1 MAALAKH
8 RSWKP
13 QNCRWCPRDEG
24 LQDGQTDRDGLWRR
38 ESSSVFHRDH
48 TCQCTAPTW
57 PHHGQFGHCSLA
69 ACFIETTLANVP
81 HPLDHIMVTVVEFGL
96 KHLQIAHFETRR
108 SKRHLSIK
116 RTVTVTSAAWS
127 NIDYYLCHVTP
138 VNQTHC
144 HRPPAIHSHIRQK
157 TRGDRITHVVMLR
170 PLDTSVSPAGTSS
183 EELRILFVV
192 SVSTA
197 SNQSTQL
204 SRRCYTCTVHPRHLH
219 ARLNSNDNNNNMVSP

>member
-144 HRPPAIHSHIRQK
+144 HRPPAIHNDIRQK
-157 TRGDRITHVVMLR
+157 TRGDKITHVVMLR
-170 PLDTSVSPAGTSS
+170 PLDTS
-183 EELRILFVV
+183 
-192 SVSTA
+192 
-197 SNQSTQL
+197 
-204 SRRCYTCTVHPRHLH
+204 
-219 ARLNSNDNNNNMVSP
+219 ARLAPVVKNWGFCCLCQHSIQPVNSAKQKMLYMYSSPTPSPCKTQ

>member
-48 TCQCTAPTW
+48 SCQCTAPTW
-57 PHHGQFGHCSLA
+57 PHHGHCSWVW
-69 ACFIETTLANVP
+69 TQTP
-81 HPLDHIMVTVVEFGL
+81 SD
-96 KHLQIAHFETRR
+96 
-108 SKRHLSIK
+108 
-116 RTVTVTSAAWS
+116 SALWNQTEQTA
-127 NIDYYLCHVTP
+127 P